1 MRLAIPKYF
10 KYHLMKQ
17 LIVILTAI
25 VCTACSN
32 KKAEQAK
39 DLISRSEAILIYKY
53 DSINKAFLLF
63 NLPSN
68 DSINNLKQILNFD
81 DSYKTVKPI
90 SPTYRV
96 DLLTKENV
104 QGEIFIA
111 QSATPYLTFKSSAL
125 EVSSPLDVDLS
136 QYLKKVQQNVF
147 TSKDSV
153 SLTFR
158 LKGDFDNMQCRFYK
172 TSNSTPYSEFSVG
185 QYYQAE
191 NTKKHDLTSIMN
203 YMAIFWMATK
213 RDAPIH
219 LQKVYVG
226 DPYTYNDVTKRHIE
240 AFKHSTKWTNYL
252 KQRGSTIDYQLIAD
266 IMLESDVYKPLNDF
280 LKLKGFEIVEINL
293 EKVGL
298 IPSKR
303 LEDDGLNSNIIIPTP
318 HMVWIKIDKT
328 NCKK

>member
-1 MRLAIPKYF
+1 MKY
-10 KYHLMKQ
+10 
-17 LIVILTAI
+17 IVIIITAI
-25 VCTACSN
+25 FLSACSY
-32 KKAEQAK
+32 KESQQAK
-39 DLISRSEAILIYKY
+39 DLITHSDLILVYKY

-81 DSYKTVKPI
+81 GSYKTVKPMA
-90 SPTYRV
+90 PTYRV
-96 DLLTKENV
+96 DLLTKEIV
-104 QGEIFIA
+104 QGEIFIE
-111 QSATPYLTFKSSAL
+111 QSATPNLTFKSSAL
-125 EVSSPLDVDLS
+125 EVSRPLDDGLS

-172 TSNSTPYSEFSVG
+172 TADSIPYSEFSVG
-185 QYYQAE
+185 QYYQVE

-203 YMAIFWMATK
+203 YMAIFWMAAN

-226 DPYTYNDVTKRHIE
+226 DPFTYNDVQKRHIE

-252 KQRGSTIDYQLIAD
+252 KHRGNTIDYQLIAD

-318 HMVWIKIDKT
+318 HMVWIKIGKT